1 MTTVRQHGSGAVEH
15 YDLARLAKA
24 STWMDELICHI

>member
-24 STWMDELICHI
+24 STWIDELIA